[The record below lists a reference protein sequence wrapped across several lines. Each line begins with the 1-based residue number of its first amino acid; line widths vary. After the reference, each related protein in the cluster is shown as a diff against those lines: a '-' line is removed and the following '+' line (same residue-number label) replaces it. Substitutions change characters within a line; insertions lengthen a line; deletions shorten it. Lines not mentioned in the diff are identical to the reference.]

1 VNSKPS
7 SGSDPRAPGGPPAGG
22 LRIAVTGSTGL
33 IGTAV
38 VGALRSGGHRVVRLV
53 RRTPASADEIA
64 WDPLAAAGGLA
75 PGALDGFGA
84 VVHLAGANVA
94 GRRWTAAYKE
104 EIRASRVQGTRAL
117 VAALA
122 TAGTPPA
129 VLLSGSAIGW
139 YGDTGGRE
147 VDESSPAGS
156 GFLPGVVTEWEAAA
170 RRAEESGVRVVT
182 MRSGLVMSRRGGVLA
197 RLLPPFRLGLGARL
211 GSGRQVMS
219 WITLADYTAIVDFLL
234 ARPEI
239 SGPVNLTTPHPVTNA
254 EFTSELAAAVHRPGR
269 LFLPGQALKLALG
282 EATSDLLSSAR
293 VMPRRLEAAGYEFRF
308 PDLPGALAAELDGA
322 GVS

>member
-1 VNSKPS
+1 M
-7 SGSDPRAPGGPPAGG
+7 GGM
-22 LRIAVTGSTGL
+22 RIAVTGSTGL
-33 IGTAV
+33 IGTALV
-38 VGALRSGGHRVVRLV
+38 TALRADGHRVVRLV
-53 RRTPASADEIA
+53 RQTPARPDEMA
-64 WDPLAAAGGLA
+64 WDPLAAAGGLT
-75 PGALDGFGA
+75 PGALDGLDA
-84 VVHLAGANVA
+84 VIHLAGANVA
-94 GRRWTAAYKE
+94 GRRWTPAYKQ

-117 VAALA
+117 VGALA
-122 TAGTPPA
+122 AAGTPPS

-156 GFLPGVVTEWEAAA
+156 GFLPSVVSEWEAAA
-170 RRAEESGVRVVT
+170 RRAEESGIRVVT

-211 GSGRQVMS
+211 GSGSQVMS
-219 WITLADYTAIVDFLL
+219 WITLADYTAIVAFLL
-234 ARPEI
+234 AHPEI

-254 EFTSELAAAVHRPGR
+254 EFTSDLAAAVHRPGL

-282 EATSDLLSSAR
+282 EVTSDLLSSAR

-308 PDLPGALAAELDGA
+308 PFLPAALASELEGTR
-322 GVS
+322 VS